1 MKRIS
6 NLVLLLTFGIL
17 LNNSCDLQKEN
28 PNEPTETTSA
38 AIGVLTGVVSDET
51 NGGVLSDVVLT
62 VNGISKQSDT
72 NGNYSFGTEIGTGS
86 LQLSANKPG
95 YIGIVRNIEIK
106 KDASAILSLKLFKKE
121 PSITINAVTG
131 GTVGLNSNRVLQI
144 PANALPQN
152 TDISVTQILGAG
164 IPVQF
169 NDRFII
175 EAVSLEPSGLNFK
188 SPASLQVP
196 NSFSGINPKL
206 IKAVSVSSN
215 GNEELTNVVVANNTI
230 TVPVNHFSYIYFY
243 VDYSALRYKSES
255 YEDLPKP
262 TNAIADCNLLKAE
275 YEVTLSPK
283 VTIANG
289 QISLKTLAAQVGFD
303 FSTNVNRTLKIERK
317 IGERKKQLYYQF
329 TGIKYIF
336 EILNGTNWTEL
347 ATVEL
352 PNNVKVIAQDIQ
364 GPAGICHDQGG
375 GTSGN

>member
-1 MKRIS
+1 MKRIAK
-6 NLVLLLTFGIL
+6 LILLLTFGVL

-28 PNEPTETTSA
+28 PNEPTQTASA

-51 NGGVLSDVVLT
+51 NGGVLSEVVLT
-62 VNGISKQSDT
+62 VNGISKQSDA

-121 PSITINAVTG
+121 PSVTINAVTG
-131 GTVGLNSNRVLQI
+131 GTVGLNTNRVLQI
-144 PANALPQN
+144 PANALQQN

-169 NDRFII
+169 KDRFII
-175 EAVSLEPSGLNFK
+175 EAVSLEPSGLTFK

-196 NSFSGINPKL
+196 NSLSGINPSL

-215 GNEELTNVVVANNTI
+215 GNEELNNIVATNNTI
-230 TVPVNHFSYIYFY
+230 TVPVNHFSYICFY
-243 VDYSALRYKSES
+243 VDLSSLRYRSQL

-262 TNAIADCNLLKAE
+262 SNAIADCNSIKAE
-275 YEVTLSPK
+275 YEITLSPK
-283 VTIANG
+283 VIIANG
-289 QISLKTLAAQVGFD
+289 QISSKLLAAQVGFD

-317 IGERKKQLYYQF
+317 TGDRKKQLYYQF

-336 EILNGTNWTEL
+336 EILNGTNWNEL

-352 PNNVKVIAQDIQ
+352 PDNVKVIAKDIE
-364 GPAGICHDQGG
+364 GAAGICHDQGG
-375 GTSGN
+375 AGGN